1 MERNPRKVK
10 GEEESTF
17 WRFQRRNWAC
27 VIGLDLGISF
37 ACFSSSAPPIF
48 FYFFLL
54 LASNLKPC
62 SLFFRRRRQS
72 ILCFFPV
79 KRYVVSLLFSSL
91 LSHTVTHRHQFFFF
105 QDLKFLISSFY
116 FALPCFFKIFFS
128 FSHVHHFKHHSNLY

>member
-72 ILCFFPV
+72 ILFFFPSSDMSF
-79 KRYVVSLLFSSL
+79 RFSFL
-91 LSHTVTHRHQFFFF
+91 PFCHTHRHQFFFF